1 MDNILNILLVLVW
14 WLSTYVTCE
23 LVWWMES
30 RWFHRRYRRKHSRG
44 IEEQAAEVPKSDVSR
59 LHDPHA
65 QMESISKE
73 DFQLERESRREHS
86 RGIEG
91 QAAEVPKSDAS
102 RLLDPYAQMEFVS
115 RVDFEPLPLLN
126 LPEYEILKILEKI
139 TLEIDKGHRVM
150 AQTSMSKIIKP
161 RDDSIVSK
169 RLDFLVIDD
178 DCMPALAVE
187 YQGRGHYGEN
197 QCKRETVK
205 KNDAVKRKAIEE
217 AGIEFLEIL
226 ESYYATSL
234 EDDVRSMLR
243 SDHVRLSPDPAE
255 KDSKEDFKPCRLL
268 NDSGY
273 EILEIL
279 EKIVHEFDDRY
290 RVMAQ
295 TSVGEI
301 IRPKESSASGE
312 ECESARRSINSK
324 CLDFL
329 VIDHSRMPALAVQY
343 QGYCSD
349 RELMFNAVKRKA
361 IEEAGIEFLKIPAC
375 YDATSLEDDV
385 RSKLRS
391 NRASLI
397 RLTR

>member
-1 MDNILNILLVLVW
+1 
-14 WLSTYVTCE
+14 
-23 LVWWMES
+23 
-30 RWFHRRYRRKHSRG
+30 
-44 IEEQAAEVPKSDVSR
+44 
-59 LHDPHA
+59 
-65 QMESISKE
+65 MESISKE
-73 DFQLERESRREHS
+73 DFQLERESHREHS

-139 TLEIDKGHRVM
+139 TREIDEGHRVM

-161 RDDSIVSK
+161 WHKSIASK

-187 YQGRGHYGEN
+187 YQGSGHYGED
-197 QCKRETVK
+197 QCERETAK
-205 KNDAVKRKAIEE
+205 KNDAEKQRAIEE

-226 ESYYATSL
+226 AYYNATSL
-234 EDDVRSMLR
+234 KNRIFSML
-243 SDHVRLSPDPAE
+243 LSPDPAE

-329 VIDHSRMPALAVQY
+329 VIDHSRMPALAVEY

-349 RELMFNAVKRKA
+349 RELMFNAVRREAFNAVKRKA
-361 IEEAGIEFLKIPAC
+361 IEKAGIEFLEIPAS

-391 NRASLI
+391 NRCGRSNRASFI
-397 RLTR
+397 RLTTQSPGPTGDVSHCGEATRRAMSRSNGTRRIESCRGRSRVKRPQHEFKKP